1 MARTRRRRR
10 KGKESVSGY
19 FRKIFMQRPE
29 LLDSTS
35 NEELVERWNAD
46 HETNNVPISVRAN
59 LANLKSHLRKRRR
72 LGLSL
77 GRPVDTATT
86 TVRPTRS
93 ATNGLEALEEHIDE
107 SLTMARNLDRTG
119 LAEIIDL
126 LRQARNTVVR
136 KLGD

>member
-1 MARTRRRRR
+1 MARTRGRRR

-35 NEELVERWNAD
+35 NEELVERWKAD

-77 GRPVDTATT
+77 GRPVDAATT